1 MKHKP
6 IVSAEEKHLFS
17 SGFRVTQGD
26 HEFVTYPENTS
37 IRIWHSDEADEY
49 ETHFHSAVE
58 VIIPLKGTVH
68 FWTEEEMMQ
77 LKEGEIMIVPGG
89 VRHGFRMD
97 ADSERELLL
106 YEPNGVFTLKE
117 FSAFRQMMAQPIYLD
132 ATHPCTEQL
141 RDIFFRAFPKAGNIY
156 SLPFPQLQRTLPP
169 SERQKH
175 SLPLRCLHFPLT
187 YSLCRYQPQPRQKTS
202 ADSYFPF
209 SHLLSREL
217 GKILSEY

>member
-37 IRIWHSDEADEY
+37 IRIWHSDEADAY

-58 VIIPLKGTVH
+58 VIITLKGTVH

-77 LKEGEIMIVPGG
+77 LKAGEIMIVPGG

-132 ATHPCTEQL
+132 AAHPCTEQL
-141 RDIFFRAFPKAGNIY
+141 RDIFFRLIDGSIIY
-156 SLPFPQLQRTLPP
+156 
-169 SERQKH
+169 
-175 SLPLRCLHFPLT
+175 
-187 YSLCRYQPQPRQKTS
+187 Y
-202 ADSYFPF
+202 
-209 SHLLSREL
+209 
-217 GKILSEY
+217 